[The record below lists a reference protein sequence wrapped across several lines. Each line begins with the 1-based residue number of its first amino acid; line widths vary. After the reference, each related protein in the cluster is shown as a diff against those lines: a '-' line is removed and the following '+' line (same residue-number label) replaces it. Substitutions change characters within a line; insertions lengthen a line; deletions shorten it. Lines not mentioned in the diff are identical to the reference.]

1 MLIGIRSQDRKIL
14 AVVNSVDINYN
25 SYQRT
30 YEIWGNYKDYELG
43 TYPTAER
50 AMEVLDDIQIAI
62 EKQMKVFQMPKEWE
76 YEKKQR
82 SY

>member
-1 MLIGIRSQDRKIL
+1 MLIWIRSQDRKIL
-14 AVVNSVDINYN
+14 AAVNSVDINYN

-43 TYPTAER
+43 TYPTEER

-62 EKQMKVFQMPKEWE
+62 EKKLKVFQMPKE
-76 YEKKQR
+76 
-82 SY
+82 

>member
-25 SYQRT
+25 SYQRI

-43 TYPTAER
+43 TYPTEER
-50 AMEVLDDIQIAI
+50 AMEVLDDIQTAV
-62 EKQMKVFQMPKEWE
+62 EKKLKVFQMPKEWE
-76 YEKKQR
+76 YEKNQR

>member
-30 YEIWGNYKDYELG
+30 YEIWGNHSDYELG

-62 EKQMKVFQMPKEWE
+62 EKKLKVFQMPKE
-76 YEKKQR
+76 
-82 SY
+82 

>member
-62 EKQMKVFQMPKEWE
+62 EKKLKVFQMPKE
-76 YEKKQR
+76 
-82 SY
+82 